1 MTTTV
6 YQTGETI
13 RITATITDEAG
24 VAADPT
30 TTVISIEDPA
40 GTLLVDGSAMTQSV
54 SGTYYYDYLIPAT
67 IGSYKAQVTA
77 TGSGGRITIVP
88 DRFLVAASI

>member
-1 MTTTV
+1 MTTV

-24 VAADPT
+24 AAADPT

-40 GTLLVDGSAMTQSV
+40 ETMLVTDAAMTQSV
-54 SGTYYYDYLIPAT
+54 SGTYYYDYDIPNT
-67 IGSYKAQVTA
+67 VGSYRAQVTA
-77 TGSGGRITIVP
+77 TGSSGRITIVP
-88 DRFLVAASI
+88 DRFLVEASI